1 MRKSVKEKE
10 KICRFFMKRILIWLI
25 LIICVSALYAQNY
38 NMPTGSR
45 SRQET
50 TCRGTFYDA
59 GGPNSNHGTNQKSTI
74 TFIPATQDMSICLAF
89 SVFRVA
95 EGATMKIYDGTDTL
109 TTPIAIYDQYISPLG
124 IEIAATANNP
134 TGALTVKFISGSS
147 VSDGWVAA
155 VSCHAPCQPY
165 TLFIDTIRTTK
176 PLVDG
181 MYFNVCKNE
190 EVTFCARGNYPQ
202 SGQLYDQS
210 DDNVTFTWQFMSDDT
225 PHEGQCI
232 TKVFDEARGYQ
243 FQLSAHDAQNCYP
256 TAVFKGRVRV
266 SDNIVQSVAPAPNV
280 CSGSDIPITIDTTG
294 AGSVVIE
301 PISNYTSGSLSYAD
315 TTFLPDGSG
324 VSYYSYL
331 TYTVFEPGQTLTNI
345 NDLLGICL
353 DLEHSY
359 LGDLDIRITCPSGQS
374 CLLKAWHDESVP
386 GGIATPGS
394 SYGYDIHLGFA
405 PDPRTNDPCYLTPGE
420 PLTYCF
426 TPQSTTPMGDDGPTT
441 EIDYIDPCGH
451 YDPLFRPQDQLNAGD
466 YGSYENMSV
475 LLGCQLNGRWTIT
488 VTDHIAQ
495 DNGYIFRWGLSLNP
509 DIIPEGWGYEVGLDT
524 VYWSGENLTPNP
536 ESVYLFEGTI
546 HTDEP
551 GDFDYQITIVDDYG
565 CEYTEAF
572 PLNIIQTPEPNLPES
587 LKICPGTQYTTLDPD
602 FNYIGASDLVSYRW
616 NTGETT
622 PTISVNDIG
631 SYYLTITTYN
641 SDHSLACTAS
651 DTTHISSSPIPVA
664 DFDANHLADCTPL
677 NTLLRPHCSF
687 DDGGTHPEISLYYDW
702 TVFDENYAT
711 VFTSTEQSPNLTLTV
726 KGNYTVK
733 LVVRTENGCS
743 DSMIR
748 ENYLTVYPQPQ
759 ASFDYRISS
768 FGVEDGGICNF
779 VNTTDISNFNI
790 SDNIEW
796 HWNYGDGQESND
808 FDGPHEYEKS
818 GLYTVTLDIYTG
830 SGCYDQTSNT
840 IRIPSPYYFYI
851 PNSFSPNEDGNN
863 DIFKPYG
870 YGMKPETFEMLIFDR
885 TGRLVFHTT
894 NYEQGWDGKDNGK
907 LAPFGAYVY
916 VIRTE
921 SMDGEKKEYSGTVT
935 VIR

>member
-10 KICRFFMKRILIWLI
+10 KICRFFMKRILSWLF
-25 LIICVSALYAQNY
+25 LITCVSALYAQSY

-45 SRQET
+45 SAQYT
-50 TCRGTFYDA
+50 ICGGTFYDA
-59 GGPNSNHGTNQKSTI
+59 GGSNGNHGTNQKSTI
-74 TFIPATQDMSICLAF
+74 TFNPSTQGMSICLTF
-89 SVFRVA
+89 SVFRVG
-95 EGATMKIYDGTDTL
+95 EGATMKIFDGIDTTAALIATYDPD
-109 TTPIAIYDQYISPLG
+109 ISPLG
-124 IEIAATANNP
+124 IEVAATANNP
-134 TGALTVKFISGSS
+134 TGALTVKFISGTR

-155 VSCHAPCQPY
+155 ISCHAPCQPY
-165 TLFIDTIRTTK
+165 TIFLDEIHTTK

-190 EVTFCARGNYPQ
+190 EVTFCAKGNYPQ
-202 SGQLYDQS
+202 SGQLYEQS
-210 DDNVTFTWQFMSDDT
+210 DDNVTFTWQFFSEDT
-225 PHEGQCI
+225 PYEGQCV

-243 FQLSAHDAQNCYP
+243 FQLSAKDAQNCYP

-266 SDNIVQSVAPAPNV
+266 SDNIIRDIASLPDA
-280 CSGSDIPITIDTTG
+280 CSGTEVPLMIDTSEGG
-294 AGSVVIE
+294 AVVID
-301 PISNYTSGSLSYAD
+301 PFSDYTSATLNLAD
-315 TTFLPDGSG
+315 QTFLPDGSG
-324 VSYYSYL
+324 VSYHSEL

-359 LGDLDIRITCPSGQS
+359 LGDLAIRITCPSGQS
-374 CLLKAWHDESVP
+374 CLLKAYSGESVT
-386 GGIATPGS
+386 GSIATPGS
-394 SYGYDIHLGFA
+394 TGGGDIHLGFA
-405 PDPRTNDPCYLTPGE
+405 PDPFSGACYTTPGV

-426 TPQSTTPMGDDGPTT
+426 TPQSTAPMGTNGPTT
-441 EIDYIDPCGH
+441 RISYTDPCGNTESWK
-451 YDPLFRPQDQLNAGD
+451 QLNAGD
-466 YGSYENMSV
+466 YGSYESMSV
-475 LLGCQLNGRWTIT
+475 LLGCQLNGAWKIT
-488 VTDHIAQ
+488 VTDNLSS
-495 DNGYIFRWGLSLNP
+495 DNGYIFSWGLSLNP
-509 DIIPEGWGYEVGLDT
+509 DIIPGGWGYEVGLDT
-524 VYWSGENLTPNP
+524 VYWSDDNLTPN
-536 ESVYLFEGTI
+536 SGSNHSFEGTI
-546 HTDEP
+546 HADEP
-551 GDFDYQITIVDDYG
+551 GTFNYQITIVDEYG
-565 CEYTEAF
+565 CEYRDNI
-572 PLNIIQTPEPNLPES
+572 PLKVIPTPEPNLPETLS
-587 LKICPGTQYTTLDPD
+587 ICPGTQNATLDPAV
-602 FNYIGASDLVSYRW
+602 NYFGPSNLISYRW
-616 NTGETT
+616 NNGETT
-622 PTISVNDIG
+622 STISVNDVG
-631 SYYLTITTYN
+631 SYYLTVTTYN
-641 SDHSLACTAS
+641 SDHSLACTAN
-651 DTTHISSSPIPVA
+651 DTTRINASPIPVV

-687 DDGGTHPEISLYYDW
+687 DDGGTHPEINLYYDW

-711 VFTSTEQSPNLTLTV
+711 VFTSTEQSPNLTLTARG
-726 KGNYTVK
+726 KYSVK

>member
-1 MRKSVKEKE
+1 
-10 KICRFFMKRILIWLI
+10 MKRILSWLF
-25 LIICVSALYAQNY
+25 LIICVSALSAQNY

-45 SRQET
+45 SAQYT
-50 TCRGTFYDA
+50 TCQGTFYDA
-59 GGPNSNHGTNQKSTI
+59 GGANGNHGTNQNSTI
-74 TFIPATQDMSICLAF
+74 TFQPSTQGMSIRLIF

-95 EGATMKIYDGTDTL
+95 DGATMNIYDGPDNTAEL
-109 TTPIAIYDQYISPLG
+109 IATYDQYISPLG
-124 IEIAATANNP
+124 IEIVATTNNP
-134 TGALTVKFISGSS
+134 TGAITVTFTSGSR
-147 VSDGWVAA
+147 VSEGWVAA

-165 TLFIDTIRTTK
+165 TISIDEVHTSK

-181 MYFNVCKNE
+181 SYFNVCKNE
-190 EVTFCARGNYPQ
+190 EVTFCATGNYPQ
-202 SGQLYDQS
+202 SGQLYEQS
-210 DDNVTFTWQFMSDDT
+210 DDNVTFTWQFTSEDT
-225 PHEGQCI
+225 PHNGQCYS
-232 TKVFDEARGYQ
+232 KVFNEAHGYQ
-243 FQLSAHDAQNCYP
+243 FYLSAHDAQNCYP
-256 TAVFKGRVRV
+256 SAIFKGRVRV
-266 SDNIVQSVAPAPNV
+266 SDNIVRDVISLPDV
-280 CSGSDIPITIDTTG
+280 CSGTEFPLIIDTNEVG
-294 AGSVVIE
+294 QIIID
-301 PISNYTSGSLSYAD
+301 PISDYTSATLNLAD
-315 TTFLPDGSG
+315 QTFLPDGSG
-324 VSYYSYL
+324 VSYHSEL

-359 LGDLDIRITCPSGQS
+359 LGDLSISITCPSGQS
-374 CLLKAWHDESVP
+374 CMLKAYGSPSVP
-386 GGIATPGS
+386 GGISTSGS
-394 SYGYDIHLGFA
+394 SGGAGIHLGFA
-405 PDPRTNDPCYLTPGE
+405 PDPETYNACYTTPGE

-426 TPQSTTPMGDDGPTT
+426 TPQSTTPMGSNGPTT
-441 EIDYIDPCGH
+441 QVTYTDPCGT
-451 YDPLFRPQDQLNAGD
+451 RETWSQLNAGD

-475 LLGCQLNGRWTIT
+475 LLGCQLNGQWVIT
-488 VTDHIAQ
+488 VTDNIGQ
-495 DNGYIFRWGLSLNP
+495 DNGYIFSWGLSLNP
-509 DIIPEGWGYEVGLDT
+509 DIIPGGWGYEVGLDT
-524 VYWSGENLTPNP
+524 IYWSDENLTPNP
-536 ESVYLFEGTI
+536 ESDHPFEGTI
-546 HTDEP
+546 HADEP
-551 GDFDYQITIVDDYG
+551 GTFNYQITIVDDYG
-565 CEYTEAF
+565 CEYVENI
-572 PLNIIQTPEPNLPES
+572 PLKVIPTPEPNLPETLS
-587 LKICPGTQYTTLDPD
+587 ICPGTQYATLDPAI
-602 FNYIGASDLVSYRW
+602 NYFGLSNLISYRW
-616 NTGETT
+616 NNGETT
-622 PTISVNDIG
+622 STISVNDVG
-631 SYYLTITTYN
+631 SYYLTVTTYN
-641 SDHSLACTAS
+641 SDHSLACTAN
-651 DTTHISSSPIPVA
+651 DTTRINASPIPVV

-748 ENYLTVYPQPQ
+748 ENYLTVYSQPQ
-759 ASFDYRISS
+759 ASFDYRIASL
-768 FGVEDGGICNF
+768 GVDDGGTCNF